1 MTAYFRNDNLPT
13 ACPKNDKLQTACL
26 FLSMACTNLDE
37 WTIPP
42 LQCPSL
48 KGTNSNFTYG
58 LVWLYEMYLFCP
70 LGSFKVLYSLEWY
83 CMVMESLIWS
93 FMVCM
98 ILCGLVWLSIV
109 YYANVFPCKVSN
121 GLVWLC
127 TVLYG
132 LTQLCTIFVLV
143 KWNMIRYITY
153 SVSILW
159 YIYCLNII
167 CLYWTGLHVQW
178 F

>member
-1 MTAYFRNDNLPT
+1 MV
-13 ACPKNDKLQTACL
+13 
-26 FLSMACTNLDE
+26 
-37 WTIPP
+37 IPP

-48 KGTNSNFTYG
+48 KGTSPNFALNTSCSLPSLPSKKSLGLSSIFSLEEVYSFRIEFG
-58 LVWLYEMYLFCP
+58 HSLVWFWQVLKVLVWFRLVWYGFVRNGIVGPE
-70 LGSFKVLYSLEWY
+70 GSFNVLNSLKWN

-98 ILCGLVWLSIV
+98 IVCGLIWLSIV

-127 TVLYG
+127 MVLYG

-143 KWNMIRYITY
+143 FQ
-153 SVSILW
+153 
-159 YIYCLNII
+159 C
-167 CLYWTGLHVQW
+167 
-178 F
+178 